1 MRTFANI
8 ALGIAV
14 GSAVACLV
22 VHRKVVAAILAG
34 APVPE
39 PPEWHK
45 KFHPC
50 FPAK

>member
-8 ALGIAV
+8 ALGLAV

-22 VHRKVVAAILAG
+22 VHRRVVAAVIKG
-34 APVPE
+34 DPIPE

-45 KFHPC
+45 AWHPC
-50 FPAK
+50 ISK